1 MMFVRIMGGNRFPEL
16 GKANFSFCWETQQG
30 SVENKMTA
38 IIEAE
43 TLTKFYPPKTKA
55 VDGVSFKV
63 EEGEVFGFLGP
74 NGAGKT
80 TTIRML
86 TTLASITSGEAKVAG
101 FDVKRE
107 PASVRKSIGVVP
119 QELTADDELKG
130 IENLILSARI
140 HHVPRS
146 ESSEKTQDLL
156 KLFDLE
162 EAAGRRVRTYSGGM
176 RRRLQMAMGLV
187 HSPKVLFLDEPT
199 LGLDIQTRTKVWD
212 YIKRLN
218 EERGLSVFM
227 TTHYLE
233 EADGLCDRVAI
244 IDHGVIKVSDSPG
257 NLKVKLGG
265 DVLTIALSDGD
276 DLTEFFESVPDVS
289 GVSHEGHTYKMKLPR
304 TEKALPLIIEGV
316 TRRGLKITEISFT
329 KPTLDEVFLEVTG
342 RTMREEEG
350 VQESWIQNVNLGR
363 AS

>member
-1 MMFVRIMGGNRFPEL
+1 
-16 GKANFSFCWETQQG
+16 
-30 SVENKMTA
+30 MTA
-38 IIEAE
+38 VIEAE
-43 TLTKFYPPKTKA
+43 NLTKFYPPKTRA
-55 VDGVSFKV
+55 VEGVSFKV
-63 EEGEVFGFLGP
+63 DEGEVFGFLGP

-80 TTIRML
+80 TTIKML

-107 PASVRKSIGVVP
+107 PASVRNSIGVVP

-130 IENLILSARI
+130 VENLLLSARL
-140 HHVPRS
+140 HHVQRS
-146 ESSEKTQDLL
+146 ESAKKTRDLL

-162 EAAGRRVRTYSGGM
+162 DAAQRRVRTYSGGM

-212 YIKRLN
+212 YIRRLN
-218 EERGLSVFM
+218 KERGLSVFM

-233 EADGLCDRVAI
+233 EADGLCDRIAI
-244 IDHGVIKVSDSPG
+244 IDHGVIKVSDSPAH
-257 NLKVKLGG
+257 LKEKIGG

-276 DLTEFFESVPDVS
+276 DLTPFFNSVPDISDVS
-289 GVSHEGHTYKMKLPR
+289 REGQVYKMKLPR
-304 TEKALPLIIEGV
+304 TERALPAIIEGV
-316 TRRGLKITEISFT
+316 TQRGLKITEISFT

-350 VQESWIQNVNLGR
+350 AEESWVQNVNLGR

>member
-1 MMFVRIMGGNRFPEL
+1 MKIFRKSTFTERQI
-16 GKANFSFCWETQQG
+16 T
-30 SVENKMTA
+30 MTTT

-43 TLTKFYPPKTKA
+43 HLSKFYPPKTKA
-55 VDGVSFKV
+55 VDDISFSV

-86 TTLASITSGEAKVAG
+86 TTLASITSGRAKIAG
-101 FDVKRE
+101 FDVKHD
-107 PASVRKSIGVVP
+107 PSSVRKSIGVVP

-130 IENLILSARI
+130 MENLLLAASL
-140 HHVPRS
+140 HHVPRADAP
-146 ESSEKTQDLL
+146 KKARDLL

-162 EAAGRRVRTYSGGM
+162 EAAERRVRTYSGGM

-187 HSPKVLFLDEPT
+187 HSPKILFLDEPT

-212 YIKRLN
+212 YIKKLN
-218 EERGLSVFM
+218 EKGGLTVFM

-233 EADGLCDRVAI
+233 EADGLCDRIAI
-244 IDHGVIKVSDSPG
+244 IDHGVIKVLDTPAHM
-257 NLKVKLGG
+257 KERIGG
-265 DVLTIALSDGD
+265 DVLNISLSDEGGD
-276 DLTEFFESVPDVS
+276 LSEFFRSVPDVS
-289 GVSHEGHTYKMKLPR
+289 DVIREGGTYKMKLPR
-304 TEKALPLIIEGV
+304 AERALPAIIEGV
-316 TRRGLKITEISFT
+316 TQRGLKITEISFT

-350 VQESWIQNVNLGR
+350 VQESWIQNVNMGR

>member
-1 MMFVRIMGGNRFPEL
+1 
-16 GKANFSFCWETQQG
+16 
-30 SVENKMTA
+30 MTT

-43 TLTKFYPPKTKA
+43 HLSKFYPPKTKA
-55 VDGVSFKV
+55 VDDISFAV
-63 EEGEVFGFLGP
+63 EEGEVYGFLGP

-80 TTIRML
+80 TTIKML
-86 TTLASITSGEAKVAG
+86 TTLASITSGKAKIAG
-101 FDVKRE
+101 FDVRHE

-130 IENLILSARI
+130 VENLLLAASL
-140 HHVPRS
+140 HHVPRT
-146 ESSEKTQDLL
+146 EAPKKAKDLL

-162 EAAGRRVRTYSGGM
+162 EAADRRVRTYSGGM

-187 HSPKVLFLDEPT
+187 HAPKVLFLDEPT

-218 EERGLSVFM
+218 ERGGLTVFM

-233 EADGLCDRVAI
+233 EADGLCDRIAI
-244 IDHGVIKVSDSPG
+244 IDHGVIKVSNSPAH
-257 NLKVKLGG
+257 LKERIGG
-265 DVLTIALSDGD
+265 DVLTIAVSDGG
-276 DLTEFFESVPDVS
+276 DLSEFFRSVPDVS
-289 GVSHEGHTYKMKLPR
+289 DVIREGLMYKMKLPR
-304 TEKALPLIIEGV
+304 AERALPAIIEGV
-316 TRRGLKITEISFT
+316 TQRGLKITEISFT

-363 AS
+363 TN